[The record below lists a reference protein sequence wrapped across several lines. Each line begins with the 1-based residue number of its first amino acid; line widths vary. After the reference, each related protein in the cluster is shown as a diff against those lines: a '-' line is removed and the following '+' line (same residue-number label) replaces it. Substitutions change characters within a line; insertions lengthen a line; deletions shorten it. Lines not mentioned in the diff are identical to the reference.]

1 MTWVDYGNE
10 CRAEGRA
17 EGRADDVE
25 AMLRKGRTPEEIAD
39 FCGYELSYVKEVQKK
54 LLVEAQGLNM

>member
-10 CRAEGRA
+10 CRA

-54 LLVEAQGLNM
+54 LLVEA